1 MSFKLILFDA
11 DDTLFDFTKAE
22 EYALENAFKE
32 FNLEYN
38 RNNHLNKFR
47 VINKKMWVDFEQ
59 GKVTIPEL
67 RVERFKRFFKELD
80 MVLDYGRFNDSYTSY
95 LIKATFLI
103 DGAEEL
109 CKYLYGK
116 YNLVMITNGANDV
129 QHGRFDHSP
138 LKKYFSDI
146 IVSDEAGY
154 QKPNIGIFD
163 YTFRKLCHPDKSSV
177 LMVGDSLTADIQGGI
192 NCGIKTCW
200 FNPHEIKNSTFLK
213 PDYEIRSLSELMKL
227 L

>member
-38 RNNHLNKFR
+38 KNNHLNKFR
-47 VINKKMWVDFEQ
+47 TINKTLWGDFEQ

-67 RVERFKRFFKELD
+67 RVERFKRFFKELG
-80 MVLDYGRFNDSYTSY
+80 MVLDYNKFNDSYTSF
-95 LIKATFLI
+95 LIKGTFLI
-103 DGAEEL
+103 NGAEEL
-109 CKYLYGK
+109 CNYLYGK
-116 YNLVMITNGANDV
+116 YNLAIITNGAKDV
-129 QHGRFDHSP
+129 QHYRFDSSP
-138 LKKYFSDI
+138 LKKYFSHI

-154 QKPNIGIFD
+154 QKPNTGIFE
-163 YTFRKLCHPDKSSV
+163 YTFKRLCHSDKNSV
-177 LMVGDSLTADIQGGI
+177 LIVGDSLTADIQGGI

-200 FNPHEIKNSTFLK
+200 FNPQGIQNSTSLK
-213 PDYEIRSLSELMKL
+213 PDYEIKSLSELMEL